1 MLRLVN
7 LDMDKWTSIFK
18 IEQIRSVEDL
28 EAVLLE
34 DGEDSDLA
42 REMKSS
48 ERIKFRAIKEAGKM
62 FTSTIIVQ
70 CPYLNTLYF

>member
-1 MLRLVN
+1 MRLVN
-7 LDMDKWTSIFK
+7 LDVDKWTSIFR

-48 ERIKFRAIKEAGKM
+48 ERIKFRTIKETGKN
-62 FTSTIIVQ
+62 VH
-70 CPYLNTLYF
+70 

>member
-1 MLRLVN
+1 
-7 LDMDKWTSIFK
+7 MDKWTRIFK
-18 IEQIRSVEDL
+18 IEQIMSVEDL

-48 ERIKFRAIKEAGKM
+48 ERIKFRTIKEAGKM
-62 FTSTIIVQ
+62 FR
-70 CPYLNTLYF
+70 